1 MAPQIAAQSP
11 NDSSN
16 TKISASPLL
25 SQKAALRSDRADGD
39 GSIPTLQKSAG
50 QTRSLVT
57 ILLSKS
63 PLLSDRPGQ
72 TEHQP

>member
-25 SQKAALRSDRADGD
+25 SQKAALRSDRTDGD
-39 GSIPTLQKSAG
+39 GSIPMLENSAR
-50 QTRSLVT
+50 QTRSVVA

-63 PLLSDRPGQ
+63 PPLRPAAE
-72 TEHQP
+72 TEH